1 MTNNTTVLITGGFDP
16 IHSGHIAY
24 IQSARRL
31 GHRLVIGANSDEW
44 LIRKKKKFFLP
55 FVERKIILESI
66 KGVDLVINFNDD
78 DGSAKDAIRRVRE
91 FYPNDDI
98 VFANGGDRNGKNIPE
113 MDFKDERLFFIF
125 GVGGDDKKNSSS
137 WILEKWNKS

>member
-1 MTNNTTVLITGGFDP
+1 MWQINLYSFL
-16 IHSGHIAY
+16 
-24 IQSARRL
+24 SAKS
-31 GHRLVIGANSDEW
+31 VID
-44 LIRKKKKFFLP
+44 
-55 FVERKIILESI
+55 
-66 KGVDLVINFNDD
+66 FNDD